1 MGEQFHVLPAALR
14 TLLEPPPG
22 LDIDFS
28 SPAGAPA
35 LVAADSVSWQIFA
48 NPIAL
53 FIGGVAAVLLE
64 LAEPAVRSGVWDHS
78 NFRRDPVTRLRR
90 TGFAALVTV
99 YAPCA
104 EAQRMIAQV
113 VRMHDRVT
121 GITPE
126 GAPYHAND
134 PHLLRWVHATALWG
148 FAEAYH
154 RYVTPLTGAQ
164 KDSAF
169 AEGREAARLYGVK
182 IPPNNWAEWERLLE
196 EMTPSLE
203 DSAVLGEFL
212 ELMDNAPILPGW
224 TRPLQRLLVRAAVE
238 LVPAPVRQFA
248 ALESRRISRS
258 EARLV
263 RGLGRSAGLVP
274 LPGLPPAQARK
285 RMACPLPSRERAH

>member
-1 MGEQFHVLPAALR
+1 MGEHFHLLPAALR
-14 TLLEPPPG
+14 ILLEPPPG
-22 LDIDFS
+22 LAIDFS

-35 LVAADSVSWQIFA
+35 LIPADSVSWQIFA

-99 YAPCA
+99 YAPRA
-104 EAQRMIAQV
+104 EAQRMIDQV

-121 GITPE
+121 GTTPA
-126 GAPYHAND
+126 GVAYHAND
-134 PHLLRWVHATALWG
+134 PRLLRWVHATALWG

-154 RYVTPLTGAQ
+154 RYVMPLTDAQ
-164 KDSAF
+164 KDMAF
-169 AEGREAARLYGVK
+169 AEGQEAARLYGAET
-182 IPPNNWAEWERLLE
+182 PPDNWMEWEALLQ
-196 EMTPSLE
+196 EMTASLE

-224 TRPLQRLLVRAAVE
+224 TRPLQRLLVRAAVDM
-238 LVPAPVRQFA
+238 VPAPVRHFS
-248 ALESRRISRS
+248 ALEARGLSRS
-258 EARLV
+258 QARLV
-263 RGLGRSAGLVP
+263 RGLGRSAGIVP
-274 LPGLPPAQARK
+274 LPSLPPAQARK
-285 RMACPLPSRERAH
+285 RMGA